1 MIYGNRIRLR
11 APERS
16 DLPLFVGWL
25 NLPEVRQ
32 GLAQYRPFSLVEEE
46 RWFENMLERPAD
58 EHPMVIEIS
67 ETDSWRPIGNCG
79 YMNIDWRNRL
89 AEVGIFIG
97 ETAYWNQGYG
107 SEAMGLLLRHA
118 FDTLN
123 LNRIFLRVFENNLR
137 AIRCYEKAG
146 FIHEG
151 RLRQAEYRD
160 GQFVDVL
167 LMSVLRQEWRQE
179 VS

>member
-11 APERS
+11 APERR

-25 NLPEVRQ
+25 NNPEVRQ
-32 GLAQYRPFSLVEEE
+32 GLAHYRPFSQVEEE
-46 RWFENMLERPAD
+46 RWFENMLERPPD
-58 EHPMVIEIS
+58 EHPMVIEIP
-67 ETDSWRPIGNCG
+67 DDDAWRPIGNCS
-79 YMNIDWRNRL
+79 YLNIDWRNRL

-97 ETAYWNQGYG
+97 DVTCWNQGYG
-107 SEAMGLLLRHA
+107 SEAMGLLLQHA
-118 FDTLN
+118 FNTLN
-123 LNRIFLRVFENNLR
+123 LNRIFLRVYENNPR

-146 FIHEG
+146 FIQEG

-167 LMSVLRQEWRQE
+167 LMSVLRQEWQQDRH
-179 VS
+179 